1 MCLLQ
6 IAQGGSD
13 TCFILL
19 LVHSQLVV
27 LIHVATYWYGMAPP
41 MSIFLDIARWVSDH
55 SEHLNRFFCI
65 AWGLWGRRNKMIYE
79 KLHSNPTLAIE
90 GALAIKENFQ
100 HLTSLPLSLN
110 LLRSCWQPP
119 PPDYDKFNVDG
130 ALFFKQKKVGVGF
143 IPRD

>member
-27 LIHVATYWYGMAPP
+27 LIHVATYWYGMAP

-65 AWGLWGRRNKMIYE
+65 AWGLWGRRNKMIYG
-79 KLHSNPTLAIE
+79 KLHSNPTQAIE